1 VAERATVFET
11 TLLGVETTPGTPV
24 SPVRRLQATGF
35 LFSPQVPVEPFVPM
49 GSKSATTAIR
59 NKEWTEGEIEGVCA
73 FNDLIYLL
81 SGVLTRATPTT
92 PSGATLTRR
101 WNFKPENY
109 GPDDPIIYT
118 AMKGSSV
125 RAEQVTH
132 LLIDGLTVRFTREE
146 ASVSGAILAQ
156 ETQESV
162 TISAGRN
169 EVQLVTKGTHTGG
182 TFTLTFEAQTTGT
195 IDWDAS
201 AAEVQTALE
210 ALSNIAP
217 GDVIVTGDE
226 QGPWTVTFTGA
237 LAASNRTQMTIDGT
251 LLTGGAGEAVTTV
264 TQGQALANVAEV
276 PIDPDIVSV
285 YMGDTLANE
294 AQIVTVQATGGTF
307 ALSFAD
313 NAGVTHTTAP
323 IAEAAAAATVETALL
338 ALACFVTGDVTVTG
352 GAGGPWTVAFGG
364 RYAGNNQPMLVG
376 DGTLLTG
383 ITVPAIAVTQ
393 SVAGGLSKLL
403 RVSEFEWNISD
414 RFTEQMT
421 LDDAEPS
428 FSAYV
433 EREPE
438 HTLQMVMQ
446 YDAEAAALMATLRAK
461 DTKFLRLECWG
472 PVIEGDFRYRARLTV
487 PVKFTGQDQG
497 DSDDVYTKTFD
508 ATALYTE
515 LSSFNGFVEWEIDA
529 PLAGLEA

>member
-1 VAERATVFET
+1 MAERASVFET
-11 TLLGVETTPGTPV
+11 VLLGVETTPGTPV
-24 SPVRRLQATGF
+24 APVKRLQATGF
-35 LFSPQVPVEPFVPM
+35 EFSPQVPVEPFTPM
-49 GSKSATTAIR
+49 GSKSPTTAIR
-59 NKEWTEGEIEGVCA
+59 NKEWTEGSIEGVCA

-81 SGVLTRATPTT
+81 SGVLTRDTPTT
-92 PSGATLTRR
+92 PSGATNTRR

-118 AMKGSSV
+118 AQKGSSV

-132 LLIDGLTVRFTREE
+132 LMIDGLTIRFTREE
-146 ASVSGAILAQ
+146 ASVSGSLLAQ
-156 ETQESV
+156 ETTESV
-162 TISAGRN
+162 AISAGRN
-169 EVQLVTKGTHTGG
+169 EVQTVTKGTHTGG
-182 TFTLTFEAQTTGT
+182 TFTLDFDGQETAA
-195 IDWDAS
+195 IDFDAS

-217 GDVIVTGDE
+217 GDVAVTGNE
-226 QGPWTVTFTGA
+226 QGPWTVTFTGT
-237 LAASNRTQMTIDGT
+237 LAAQDVAELIIDGA

-264 TQGQALANVAEV
+264 TAGQTLANVAEV
-276 PIDPDIVSV
+276 PIDPDIVSI

-294 AQIVTVQATGGTF
+294 VQIVTVQATGGTF
-307 ALSFAD
+307 TLSFTD
-313 NAGVTHTTAP
+313 NAGVTHTTAA
-323 IAEAAAAATVETALL
+323 IAENADGAAVQTALL

-352 GAGGPWTVAFGG
+352 AAGGPWTVTFGG
-364 RYAGNNQPMLVG
+364 RYAGNNQPLLVG

-383 ITVPAIAVTQ
+383 ITAPAIAVAQ

-433 EREPE
+433 ERSPE
-438 HTLQMVMQ
+438 HTCQLVMQ
-446 YDAEAAALMATLRAK
+446 YDAEAAALMANLRAK
-461 DTKFLRLECWG
+461 DTKFLRLEAWG

-487 PVKFTGQDQG
+487 PVKFTGNDQG
-497 DSDDVYTKTFD
+497 DQDDAYSKTFD
-508 ATALYTE
+508 AAAMYSTV
-515 LSSFNGFVEWEIDA
+515 SSFDGFVEWEIDA